1 MLHAKYLGSIGIH
14 AQQFLWGRPVPLG
27 YNGAYV
33 RTPQLRYCNSQ
44 DIIYRVGAMLEHGS
58 LDIDG
63 VDEIQ
68 AHRHAMR
75 HSAAHVM
82 ADAVL
87 KLFPEAKMGIGPPTH
102 DGFYYD
108 FEVSRPFTPEDLE
121 EIEKLM
127 KETIE
132 SGFPFKK
139 EDLSRADAEA
149 MFSDQPYKIEL
160 IEGLPEDAVISIYR
174 HDNFVD
180 LCQGPHVHGTS
191 DIPAMKL
198 LSVAGAYWRGDEKRP
213 MLQRIYGTAFESESG
228 LEEHL
233 QRLEEAERRDHRTLG
248 RQLNLFSVHDEIG
261 PGLIVWHPKGG
272 RVRSLVEDYW
282 KNLHY
287 RLGYDVVYSPHIGR
301 AQLWETS
308 GHLDFYQEN
317 MYAPVEVDDQQYYLK
332 PMNCPFHISIFKN
345 ALHSYRELPLRFAE
359 LGTVY
364 RYERSGVL
372 HGLMRVRGFTQDDAH
387 IFCTPDQVEDE
398 IGGVLELT
406 FELLDAFGF
415 EEFSIAL
422 STRPEKYVGD
432 LDMWEHAT
440 ASLEGALQKRGLP
453 FTIDDGGGA
462 FYGPK
467 IDINITDA
475 LGRGWQ
481 CTTVQFDFNL
491 PQRFDLTY
499 QDSEGG
505 RSQPYMVHRAIL
517 GSMERFLGVLIEHYG
532 GAFPLWLAPVQAV
545 LIPIADRHI
554 EYCKSVS
561 SQLESAGFRIEVDT
575 RGERMNQKIR
585 TAQMQKVPYMLVAG
599 DREEEAG
606 AVAVRHRDGEDLGAM
621 PLRDFVSRLAEE
633 SQIPIRTT
641 K

>member
-1 MLHAKYLGSIGIH
+1 
-14 AQQFLWGRPVPLG
+14 
-27 YNGAYV
+27 
-33 RTPQLRYCNSQ
+33 
-44 DIIYRVGAMLEHGS
+44 MLEHGF
-58 LDIDG
+58 LENQG
-63 VDEIQ
+63 VDEAE
-68 AHRHAMR
+68 AHRNAMR

-87 KLFPEAKMGIGPPTH
+87 KLFPEAKMGIGPPIQ

-108 FEVSRPFTPEDLE
+108 FQVSRPFTPEDLE

-127 KETIE
+127 RETI
-132 SGFPFKK
+132 SGGFPFQR
-139 EDLSRADAEA
+139 EDLSRADAET

-160 IEGLPEDAVISIYR
+160 IEGLPEDAAISIYR
-174 HDNFVD
+174 HDEFVD

-213 MLQRIYGTAFESESG
+213 MLQRIYGTAFDSETE
-228 LEEHL
+228 LTEHL
-233 QRLEEAERRDHRTLG
+233 ERLEEAERRDHRRLG
-248 RQLNLFSVHDEIG
+248 RELNLFSVHDEIG

-282 KNLHY
+282 KDLHY
-287 RLGYDVVYSPHIGR
+287 RLGYNIVYSPHIGKS
-301 AQLWETS
+301 QLWETS
-308 GHLDFYQEN
+308 GHLDFYQES
-317 MYAPVEVDDQQYYLK
+317 MFAPLEVDEQQYYLK
-332 PMNCPFHISIFKN
+332 PMNCPFHIAIFKN

-415 EEFSIAL
+415 QDYSIAL
-422 STRPEKYVGD
+422 STRPEKYVGE

-440 ASLEGALQKRGLP
+440 KSLQGALEKRELP
-453 FTIDDGGGA
+453 FTVDEGGGA

-475 LGRGWQ
+475 LGRAWQ

-499 QDSEGG
+499 QDAEGG

-554 EYCKSVS
+554 EYCEEVLAE
-561 SQLESAGFRIEVDT
+561 LEAAGFRAEVDN
-575 RGERMNQKIR
+575 RNERMNQKIR
-585 TAQMQKVPYMLVAG
+585 TAQMQKVPYMLVVG
-599 DREEEAG
+599 DREQEAG

-621 PLRDFVSRLAEE
+621 PLDDFLARLGAE
-633 SQIPIRTT
+633 SQIPNRSTA
-641 K
+641 

>member
-1 MLHAKYLGSIGIH
+1 
-14 AQQFLWGRPVPLG
+14 
-27 YNGAYV
+27 
-33 RTPQLRYCNSQ
+33 
-44 DIIYRVGAMLEHGS
+44 MLEHGF
-58 LDIDG
+58 LENQG
-63 VDEIQ
+63 VDEAE
-68 AHRHAMR
+68 AHRNAMR

-87 KLFPEAKMGIGPPTH
+87 KLFPEAKMGIGPPIH

-108 FEVSRPFTPEDLE
+108 FQVSRPFTPEDLE

-127 KETIE
+127 RETI
-132 SGFPFKK
+132 SGGFPFQR
-139 EDLSRADAEA
+139 EDLSRADAET

-174 HDNFVD
+174 HDEFVD

-213 MLQRIYGTAFESESG
+213 MLQRIYGTAFDSETE
-228 LEEHL
+228 LTEHL
-233 QRLEEAERRDHRTLG
+233 ERLEEAERRDHRRLG
-248 RQLNLFSVHDEIG
+248 RELNLFSVHDEIG

-282 KNLHY
+282 KDLHY
-287 RLGYDVVYSPHIGR
+287 RLGYNIVYSPHIGKS
-301 AQLWETS
+301 QLWETS
-308 GHLDFYQEN
+308 GHLDFYQES
-317 MYAPVEVDDQQYYLK
+317 MFAPLEVDEQQYYLK
-332 PMNCPFHISIFKN
+332 PMNCPFHIAIFKN

-415 EEFSIAL
+415 QDYSIAL
-422 STRPEKYVGD
+422 STRPEKYVGE

-440 ASLEGALQKRGLP
+440 KSLQGALEKRELP
-453 FTIDDGGGA
+453 FTVDEGGGA

-475 LGRGWQ
+475 LGRAWQ

-499 QDSEGG
+499 QDAEGG

-554 EYCKSVS
+554 EYCEEVLAE
-561 SQLESAGFRIEVDT
+561 LEAAGFRAEVDN
-575 RGERMNQKIR
+575 RNERMNQKIR
-585 TAQMQKVPYMLVAG
+585 TAQMQKVPYMLVVG
-599 DREEEAG
+599 DREQEAG

-621 PLRDFVSRLAEE
+621 PLDDFLARLGEE
-633 SQIPIRTT
+633 SQIPNRSTT
-641 K
+641 

>member
-1 MLHAKYLGSIGIH
+1 
-14 AQQFLWGRPVPLG
+14 
-27 YNGAYV
+27 
-33 RTPQLRYCNSQ
+33 
-44 DIIYRVGAMLEHGS
+44 MLEHGF
-58 LDIDG
+58 LETQG
-63 VDEIQ
+63 VDEAE
-68 AHRHAMR
+68 AHRNAMR

-82 ADAVL
+82 ADAGL
-87 KLFPEAKMGIGPPTH
+87 KLFPEAKMGIGPPTQ

-127 KETIE
+127 RETI
-132 SGFPFKK
+132 SGGFPFQR
-139 EDLSRADAEA
+139 EDLSRADAET

-174 HDNFVD
+174 HDEFVD

-213 MLQRIYGTAFESESG
+213 MLQRIYGTAFDSETE
-228 LEEHL
+228 LTEHL
-233 QRLEEAERRDHRTLG
+233 ERLEEAERRDHRRLG
-248 RQLNLFSVHDEIG
+248 RELNLFSVHDEIG

-282 KNLHY
+282 KDLHY
-287 RLGYDVVYSPHIGR
+287 RLGYDIVYSPHIGKS
-301 AQLWETS
+301 QLWETS
-308 GHLDFYQEN
+308 GHLDFYQES
-317 MYAPVEVDDQQYYLK
+317 MFAPLEVDEQQYYLK
-332 PMNCPFHISIFKN
+332 PMNCPFHIAIFKN

-415 EEFSIAL
+415 QDYSIAL
-422 STRPEKYVGD
+422 STRPEKYVGE

-440 ASLEGALQKRGLP
+440 KSLQGALEKRELP
-453 FTIDDGGGA
+453 FTVDEGGGA

-475 LGRGWQ
+475 LGRAWQ

-499 QDSEGG
+499 QDAEGG

-554 EYCKSVS
+554 EYCEEVLAE
-561 SQLESAGFRIEVDT
+561 LEAAGFRAEVDN
-575 RGERMNQKIR
+575 RNERMNQKIR
-585 TAQMQKVPYMLVAG
+585 TAQMQKVPYMLVVG
-599 DREEEAG
+599 DREQEAG

-621 PLRDFVSRLAEE
+621 PLDDFLARLGAE
-633 SQIPIRTT
+633 SQIPNRSTA
-641 K
+641 

>member
-1 MLHAKYLGSIGIH
+1 
-14 AQQFLWGRPVPLG
+14 
-27 YNGAYV
+27 
-33 RTPQLRYCNSQ
+33 
-44 DIIYRVGAMLEHGS
+44 MLEHGF
-58 LDIDG
+58 LETQG
-63 VDEIQ
+63 VDEAE
-68 AHRHAMR
+68 AHRNAMR

-87 KLFPEAKMGIGPPTH
+87 KLFPEAKMGIGPPIQ

-108 FEVSRPFTPEDLE
+108 FQVSRPFTPEDLE

-127 KETIE
+127 RETI
-132 SGFPFKK
+132 SGGFPFQR
-139 EDLSRADAEA
+139 EDLSRADAET

-174 HDNFVD
+174 HDEFVD

-213 MLQRIYGTAFESESG
+213 MLQRIYGTAFDSETE
-228 LEEHL
+228 LTEHL
-233 QRLEEAERRDHRTLG
+233 ERLEEAERRDHRRLG
-248 RQLNLFSVHDEIG
+248 RELNLFSVHDEIG

-282 KNLHY
+282 KDLHY
-287 RLGYDVVYSPHIGR
+287 RLGYNIVYSPHIGKS
-301 AQLWETS
+301 QLWETS
-308 GHLDFYQEN
+308 GHLDFYQES
-317 MYAPVEVDDQQYYLK
+317 MFAPLEVDEQQYYLK
-332 PMNCPFHISIFKN
+332 PMNCPFHIAIFKN

-415 EEFSIAL
+415 QDYSIAL
-422 STRPEKYVGD
+422 STRPEKYVGE

-440 ASLEGALQKRGLP
+440 KSLQGALEKRELP
-453 FTIDDGGGA
+453 FTVDEGGGA

-475 LGRGWQ
+475 LGRAWQ

-499 QDSEGG
+499 QDAEGG

-554 EYCKSVS
+554 EYCEEVLAE
-561 SQLESAGFRIEVDT
+561 LEAAGFRAEVDN
-575 RGERMNQKIR
+575 RNERMNQKIR
-585 TAQMQKVPYMLVAG
+585 TAQMQKVPYMLVVG
-599 DREEEAG
+599 DREQEAG

-621 PLRDFVSRLAEE
+621 PLDDFLARLGAE
-633 SQIPIRTT
+633 SQIPNRSTA
-641 K
+641 

>member
-1 MLHAKYLGSIGIH
+1 
-14 AQQFLWGRPVPLG
+14 
-27 YNGAYV
+27 
-33 RTPQLRYCNSQ
+33 
-44 DIIYRVGAMLEHGS
+44 MLEHGF
-58 LDIDG
+58 LETQG
-63 VDEIQ
+63 VDEAE
-68 AHRHAMR
+68 AHRNAMR

-87 KLFPEAKMGIGPPTH
+87 KLFPEAKMGIGPPIQ

-108 FEVSRPFTPEDLE
+108 FQVSRPFTPEDLE

-127 KETIE
+127 RETI
-132 SGFPFKK
+132 SGGFPFQR
-139 EDLSRADAEA
+139 EDLSRADAET

-160 IEGLPEDAVISIYR
+160 IEGLPEDAAISIYR
-174 HDNFVD
+174 HDEFVD

-213 MLQRIYGTAFESESG
+213 MLQRIYGTAFDSETE
-228 LEEHL
+228 LTEHL
-233 QRLEEAERRDHRTLG
+233 ERLEEAERRDHRRLG
-248 RQLNLFSVHDEIG
+248 RELNLFSVHDEIG

-282 KNLHY
+282 KDLHY
-287 RLGYDVVYSPHIGR
+287 RLGYDIVYSPHIGKS
-301 AQLWETS
+301 QLWETS
-308 GHLDFYQEN
+308 GHLDFYQES
-317 MYAPVEVDDQQYYLK
+317 MFAPLEVDEQQYYLK
-332 PMNCPFHISIFKN
+332 PMNCPFHIAIFKN

-415 EEFSIAL
+415 QDYSIAL
-422 STRPEKYVGD
+422 STRPEKYVGE

-440 ASLEGALQKRGLP
+440 KSLQGALEKRELP
-453 FTIDDGGGA
+453 FTVDEGGGA

-475 LGRGWQ
+475 LGRAWQ

-499 QDSEGG
+499 QDAEGG

-554 EYCKSVS
+554 EYCEEVLAE
-561 SQLESAGFRIEVDT
+561 LEAAGFRAEVDN
-575 RGERMNQKIR
+575 RNERMNQKIR
-585 TAQMQKVPYMLVAG
+585 TAQMQKVPYMLVVG
-599 DREEEAG
+599 DREQEAG

-621 PLRDFVSRLAEE
+621 PLDDFLARLGEE
-633 SQIPIRTT
+633 SQIPNRSTT
-641 K
+641 

>member
-1 MLHAKYLGSIGIH
+1 
-14 AQQFLWGRPVPLG
+14 
-27 YNGAYV
+27 
-33 RTPQLRYCNSQ
+33 
-44 DIIYRVGAMLEHGS
+44 MLEHGF
-58 LDIDG
+58 LETQGID
-63 VDEIQ
+63 EAE
-68 AHRHAMR
+68 AHRNAMR

-87 KLFPEAKMGIGPPTH
+87 KLFPEAKMGIGPPIQ

-127 KETIE
+127 RETI
-132 SGFPFKK
+132 SGGFPFQR
-139 EDLSRADAEA
+139 EDLSRADAET

-174 HDNFVD
+174 HDEFVD

-213 MLQRIYGTAFESESG
+213 MLQRIYGTAFDSETE
-228 LEEHL
+228 LTEHL
-233 QRLEEAERRDHRTLG
+233 ERLEEAERRDHRRLG
-248 RQLNLFSVHDEIG
+248 RELNLFSVHDEIG

-282 KNLHY
+282 KGLHY
-287 RLGYDVVYSPHIGR
+287 RLGYDIVYSPHIGKS
-301 AQLWETS
+301 QLWETS
-308 GHLDFYQEN
+308 GHLDFYQES
-317 MYAPVEVDDQQYYLK
+317 MFAPLEVDEQQYYLK
-332 PMNCPFHISIFKN
+332 PMNCPFHIAIFKN

-415 EEFSIAL
+415 QDYSIAL
-422 STRPEKYVGD
+422 STRPEKYVGE

-440 ASLEGALQKRGLP
+440 KSLQGALEKRELP
-453 FTIDDGGGA
+453 FTVDEGGGA

-475 LGRGWQ
+475 LGRAWQ

-499 QDSEGG
+499 QDADGG

-554 EYCKSVS
+554 EYCEEVLAE
-561 SQLESAGFRIEVDT
+561 LEAAGFRAEVDN
-575 RGERMNQKIR
+575 RNERMNQKIR
-585 TAQMQKVPYMLVAG
+585 TAQMQKVPYMLVVG
-599 DREEEAG
+599 DREQEAG
-606 AVAVRHRDGEDLGAM
+606 AVAVRHRDGEDLGAI
-621 PLRDFVSRLAEE
+621 PLDDFLARLGEE
-633 SQIPIRTT
+633 SQPPNRSTT
-641 K
+641 

>member
-1 MLHAKYLGSIGIH
+1 ML
-14 AQQFLWGRPVPLG
+14 
-27 YNGAYV
+27 
-33 RTPQLRYCNSQ
+33 
-44 DIIYRVGAMLEHGS
+44 DHGS
-58 LDIDG
+58 LDAEG
-63 VDEIQ
+63 LDEAQ
-68 AHRHAMR
+68 AHRQAMR

-87 KLFPEAKMGIGPPTH
+87 KLFPEAKMGIGPPIEN
-102 DGFYYD
+102 GFYYD

-127 KETIE
+127 NETIKT
-132 SGFPFKK
+132 GHVFQR
-139 EDLSRADAEA
+139 EDLTRAAAET

-160 IEGLPEDAVISIYR
+160 IEGLPEDATISVYR
-174 HDNFVD
+174 HDQFVD
-180 LCQGPHVHGTS
+180 LCQGPHVQGTS

-213 MLQRIYGTAFESESG
+213 MLQRIYGTAWDSEEDLTAH
-228 LEEHL
+228 LE
-233 QRLEEAERRDHRTLG
+233 QLEEAERRDHRVLG
-248 RQLNLFSVHDEIG
+248 RQLNLYSVHDEIG

-287 RLGYDVVYSPHIGR
+287 RLGYDVVYSPHIGK

-308 GHLDFYQEN
+308 GHLGFYSDN
-317 MYAPVEVDDQQYYLK
+317 MFSPVEVDEQQYYLK
-332 PMNCPFHISIFKN
+332 PMNCPFHIQIYRS

-398 IGGVLELT
+398 VGGVLELT

-415 EEFSIAL
+415 KDYSIAL

-432 LDMWEHAT
+432 LNMWEHAT
-440 ASLEGALQKRGLP
+440 QSLKGALEKRGLL
-453 FTIDDGGGA
+453 FTEDEGGGA

-475 LGRGWQ
+475 LGRAWQ

-491 PQRFDLTY
+491 PERFELTY
-499 QDSEGG
+499 QDADGG

-532 GAFPLWLAPVQAV
+532 GSFPLWLAPVQAI

-554 EYCKSVS
+554 EYCESVATTMS
-561 SQLESAGFRIEVDT
+561 AAGFRVEVDT
-575 RGERMNQKIR
+575 RGERMGQKIR

-599 DREEEAG
+599 DREAEAN
-606 AVAVRHRDGEDLGAM
+606 AVAVRTRNGEDIGA
-621 PLRDFVSRLAEE
+621 LAIHDFMAKLAEE
-633 SQIPIRTT
+633 SQIP
-641 K
+641 KGNSE